1 MLRVTEDLA
10 TSSLVAASAT
20 AAPDPA
26 SMLQAFP
33 VLTDDQRARLCAYG
47 TSEPVSVGDTLFRPG
62 DLTYDLVLIQ
72 QGVIDIV
79 SAATSDAPEEIVVQ
93 HKAGAFLGELN
104 LLTGQRVYLTARV
117 SEAGAVCRVSADSF
131 RRLMAEDPELSD
143 LLLKAFLA
151 RREYLRDSAAARN
164 IEIVGSSLS
173 ASALALRTYAAR
185 QRLPHLWFD
194 SETVEGKAVM
204 SAADLTAPDLPAVL
218 TPGRILRH
226 ATPGELAE
234 HLGLSYHRSAD
245 KAVDLVVIGGGPAG
259 LAAALYGAS
268 EGLQTVLIDAVAT
281 GGQAAASSRIE
292 NYLGFPSGVSGVEL
306 TGRATIQALKF
317 GAELSSPCKAAS
329 LDCNGGQLRVVLEDG
344 TDIVTRSAI
353 IATGARYRALPLQ
366 RWSEFEGAGIYY
378 AATELEA
385 RVCGNQP
392 VAVIGGAN
400 SAGQAALY
408 LASRDSAVNL
418 VVRGGD
424 LYAGMSSYLAERLLA
439 EPRVTIHTNTEVTA
453 LDGDASLSRISLIN
467 RATGEANDAACK
479 GLFCFIGAVPATDW
493 LTSIALDGDG
503 FVRTDV
509 QLGDADL
516 GEIWANMGRR
526 PLPFETNV
534 PAVFAAGDVRS
545 GSMKRVAAAVGDGSS
560 AVRSVHAALG
570 ARV

>member
-1 MLRVTEDLA
+1 MTE
-10 TSSLVAASAT
+10 VAMA
-20 AAPDPA
+20 
-26 SMLQAFP
+26 QAFP
-33 VLTDDQRARLCAYG
+33 VLTEDQRTRLCAYG
-47 TSEPVSVGDTLFRPG
+47 TSEQVNVGDTIFRPG

-72 QGVIDIV
+72 QGAIDIV
-79 SAATSDAPEEIVVQ
+79 TTPTGDAPEEIVVQ

-104 LLTGQRVYLTARV
+104 LLTGQTVFLTARV
-117 SEAGAVCRVSADSF
+117 SAAGAVCRVSGTSF

-151 RREYLRDSAAARN
+151 RREILRDSAAARS

-173 ASALALRTYAAR
+173 AGALALRTYAAR

-194 SETVEGKAVM
+194 SETVEGAAVM
-204 SAADLTAPDLPAVL
+204 SAAALTLTDLPVVL
-218 TPGRILRH
+218 TPGRVLH
-226 ATPGELAE
+226 NATPGELAE
-234 HLGLSYHRSAD
+234 HLGLSYHRAAD
-245 KAVDLVVIGGGPAG
+245 KAIDLVVVGGGPAG
-259 LAAALYGAS
+259 LAAAVYGAS

-306 TGRATIQALKF
+306 TGRASIQALKF
-317 GAELSSPCKAAS
+317 GAEISSPCAAAS
-329 LDCNGGQLRVVLEDG
+329 LDCSQGQLRVVLEDG
-344 TDIVTRSAI
+344 TDILTRSVI
-353 IATGARYRALPLQ
+353 IATGARYRALPLP
-366 RWSEFEGAGIYY
+366 RWSDFEGAGIYY

-408 LASRDSAVNL
+408 LASRESAVNL
-418 VVRGGD
+418 VVRGND
-424 LYAGMSSYLAERLLA
+424 LNTGMSSYLAERLLA
-439 EPRVTIHTNTEVTA
+439 DPRVTIHTNTEVTA
-453 LDGDASLSRISLIN
+453 LHGDVSLTGIGLTN
-467 RATGEANDAACK
+467 RATGATLDVDCT
-479 GLFCFIGAVPATDW
+479 GLFCFIGAVPATGW
-493 LTSIALDGDG
+493 LTTIAMDDDG
-503 FVRTDV
+503 FIRTDA
-509 QLGDADL
+509 QLLDVDL
-516 GEIWANMGRR
+516 GEIWAHMGRR

-570 ARV
+570 VRV